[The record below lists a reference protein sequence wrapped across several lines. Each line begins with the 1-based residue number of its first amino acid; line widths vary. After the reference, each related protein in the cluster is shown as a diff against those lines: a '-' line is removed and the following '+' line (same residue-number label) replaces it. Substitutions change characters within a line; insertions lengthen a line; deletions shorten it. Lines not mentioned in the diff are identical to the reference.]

1 MLTITGH
8 TVEILEDPFGILSG
22 ERYEFILQAS
32 VPEDDEL
39 YTEQGLGIKVIY
51 VVDGEESRINQ
62 YHVFE
67 KGEKGEITVLDIWL
81 EEEEEAMIA
90 AYCKENL
97 PAA

>member
-1 MLTITGH
+1 MLTITDH
-8 TVEILEDPFGILSG
+8 TVERLEDPFGILSG
-22 ERYEFILQAS
+22 ERYEFMLEAS

-51 VVDGEESRINQ
+51 VTEGEDARINQ

-67 KGEKGEITVLDIWL
+67 KGEKGEITVLDVWL
-81 EEEEEAMIA
+81 EEEEEAMVA

-97 PAA
+97 PSL

>member
-22 ERYEFILQAS
+22 DRYEFILQAS

-39 YTEQGLGIKVIY
+39 YTEKGLGIKVIY
-51 VVDGEESRINQ
+51 VVDEQGARINQ

-67 KGEKGEITVLDIWL
+67 KGEKGEDTFLDIWL
-81 EEEEEAMIA
+81 EEEEEELIA
-90 AYCKENL
+90 AYCKEHL
-97 PAA
+97 PTE